1 MKYLITCE
9 LEHCVLKSLRC
20 TFKWNKEKLARF
32 FGVPKE
38 SIKDYK
44 IEEICASLE

>member
-20 TFKWNKEKLARF
+20 TFKWNREKLARF

-44 IEEICASLE
+44 IEEYVQV